1 MKFIWEF
8 FEELDEM
15 VYVSD
20 IQTNSLVYMNA
31 YLRNSLGYHSH
42 AAYVGK
48 KCYEVLQGTQTP
60 CSFCTNHKLE
70 VGKFVSWEHKNPVL
84 HKNFLVKDSLV
95 VYDDK
100 QYRVEIAIDMN
111 TEIASNTSYYY
122 ARSETI
128 LNECLQ
134 QIFSTTDPD
143 KSIENILYYIGKT
156 FFCDRTY
163 IFELEENNLI
173 SNTYEWCEKGV
184 VPQKD
189 MLQHE
194 TQDGID
200 WWMQLFQQ
208 NKVVVIENL
217 EDIRTKY
224 PVSYAILKPQDIST
238 LAVGPIHMEEQIL
251 GFIGVDNPNGDMLE
265 LIAPLLNI
273 IGYFVAS
280 LLKRRDL
287 LRRLNNL
294 SFHDPLTGAF
304 NRNAMSEHHVNR
316 LQMLS
321 VGVIYCDITG
331 LKHTNDTI
339 GHDAGDQMI
348 QHCYQLIQETL
359 CTDWIYRTG
368 GDEFVSVH
376 PNCSEADFQ
385 KSVQE
390 LRSRI
395 QEDKYHIAV
404 GYTWSNQQPLNL
416 ETLIAKADKVMYQ
429 DKREYYTQ
437 NYMIRDR
444 RIPVEHIEQP
454 QIEQEEIKTPFDQ
467 FLKTIYH
474 DVESLFQS
482 MAQQNS
488 SSYFYFGDMQ
498 RNLFYISDN
507 MRQEFGFESNI
518 VPSLIRV
525 WAQHISTPKFKELY
539 RKELNDMIQKKRTI
553 HDLRYQVR
561 NAAGKNIWVR
571 CYGILKWNED
581 KSKPLFLSGRITH
594 QDDEFVVDLVTNFPR
609 VSVVFHGLNE
619 IEKRDKQA
627 LVIGFSV
634 NHITE
639 INNTRGRSYAD
650 RLLKNIADSLM
661 DHLSDK
667 MFFYRLDGM
676 QCMALVDTQCRE
688 SEQDLIQQIRDVIQN
703 CYKAMGISMH
713 RVCSFALIKYPSPTI
728 TSENFL
734 EHIVSLIR
742 VAKQE
747 VNRPYVDYSTTSVH
761 RMKQMSN
768 MAIKLS
774 QDVLHGMEHFRVV
787 IQPAVSAKDGRIIGG
802 EILLRWHFEGEDIS
816 PAIFIP
822 MLEKENVIHIVGRW
836 VFEQAVRSCVRMVT
850 YIPNFCLA
858 FNVSAYQ
865 LADEAFTDIMQKT
878 LQKYRLQGKHLIAE
892 MTESCLDEQPETL
905 TYFMDMCKKM
915 GIQIALDD
923 FGSGYSSLRMLLR
936 YPCDV
941 IKIDRSL
948 LLEVT
953 KSEEKL
959 QFIRSIVYACHQFG
973 KMVCMEGVENEE
985 QNTMIKNTGC
995 DMIQGYHYY
1004 RPMELSTFYRLLSKM

>member
-42 AAYVGK
+42 ATYVGK
-48 KCYEVLQGTQTP
+48 KCYEVLQGKQMP

-84 HKNFLVKDSLV
+84 HKNFLVKDTLV

-122 ARSETI
+122 VRSETI

-143 KSIENILYYIGKT
+143 KSIENILYYMGKT
-156 FFCDRTY
+156 FCCDRTY

-194 TQDGID
+194 RQDGID
-200 WWMQLFQQ
+200 WWIQLFQQ

-251 GFIGVDNPNGDMLE
+251 GFIGVDNPNEDMLE
-265 LIAPLLNI
+265 LMAPLLNI

-348 QHCYQLIQETL
+348 QHCYQLIREIL

-429 DKREYYTQ
+429 DKRKYYTQ

-444 RIPVEHIEQP
+444 RVPIEHIEQP
-454 QIEQEEIKTPFDQ
+454 QIKQEEIKTPFAQ

-561 NAAGKNIWVR
+561 NTAGKNIWVR
-571 CYGILKWNED
+571 CYAILKWNED
-581 KSKPLFLSGRITH
+581 KSKPLFLSGRITY
-594 QDDEFVVDLVTNFPR
+594 QDDEFVVDPVTNFPR
-609 VSVVFHGLNE
+609 VSEVFHGLNE
-619 IEKRDKQA
+619 IEKREKQT
-627 LVIGFSV
+627 LVIGFSI

-661 DHLSDK
+661 NHLSDK
-667 MFFYRLDGM
+667 MFFYRLEGM
-676 QCMALVDTQCRE
+676 QCMALVDTQCQE
-688 SEQDLIQQIRDVIQN
+688 SEQELIQQIRDIIQN
-703 CYKAMGISMH
+703 CYKAMSISMH

-747 VNRPYVDYSTTSVH
+747 VNRPYVDDSATSIH

-787 IQPAVSAKDGRIIGG
+787 IQPTVSAKDGRIIGG

-836 VFEQAVRSCVRMVT
+836 VFEQAVRSCVRMMT

-878 LQKYRLQGKHLIAE
+878 LQKYRLQGKHLIVE

-941 IKIDRSL
+941 IKIDHSL

-973 KMVCMEGVENEE
+973 KMVCMEGVENAE
-985 QNTMIKNTGC
+985 QNIMIKNTGC

-1004 RPMELSTFYRLLSKM
+1004 HPMELSAFYRLLSKM

>member
-348 QHCYQLIQETL
+348 QHCYQLIQKTL

-594 QDDEFVVDLVTNFPR
+594 QEDEFVVDPVTNFPR

-667 MFFYRLDGM
+667 MFFYRLEGM

-703 CYKAMGISMH
+703 CYKAMGISIH

-774 QDVLHGMEHFRVV
+774 QNVLHGMEHFRVV